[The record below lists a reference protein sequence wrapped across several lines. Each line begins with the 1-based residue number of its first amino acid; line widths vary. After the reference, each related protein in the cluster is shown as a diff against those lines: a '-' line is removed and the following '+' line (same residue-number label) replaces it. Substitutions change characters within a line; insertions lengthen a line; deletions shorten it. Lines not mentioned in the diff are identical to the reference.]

1 MCNLGEGL
9 WEEAHAEGLATGL
22 ATGRAEGLAAGRADM
37 IQKMLKKGMTPEEV
51 AALTELSAEEVEK
64 IKNTDM
70 VSV

>member
-9 WEEAHAEGLATGL
+9 WEEAHAEGLVT
-22 ATGRAEGLAAGRADM
+22 GRADM
-37 IQKMLKKGMTPEEV
+37 IQKMLKNGMTPEEV

>member
-1 MCNLGEGL
+1 MT
-9 WEEAHAEGLATGL
+9 WEMKLDERYRQGME
-22 ATGRAEGLAAGRADM
+22 EELAAGRADM

>member
-1 MCNLGEGL
+1 MT
-9 WEEAHAEGLATGL
+9 WEMKLDERYRQGME
-22 ATGRAEGLAAGRADM
+22 EGLAAGRADM
-37 IQKMLKKGMTPEEV
+37 IQKMLKNGMTPEEV